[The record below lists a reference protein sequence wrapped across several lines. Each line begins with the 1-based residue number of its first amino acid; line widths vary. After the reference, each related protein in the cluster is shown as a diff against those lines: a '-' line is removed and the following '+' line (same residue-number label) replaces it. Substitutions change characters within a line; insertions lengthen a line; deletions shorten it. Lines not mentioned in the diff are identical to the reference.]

1 MNDRKMLTA
10 KEVGLRIKERRNEL
24 KISMPELGRRVGVNK
39 STIQRYETDGVNP
52 TRSMVINGLAEA
64 LLTTPEWL
72 TGLSEEKEYSVP
84 TLCENELDRAHQE
97 VSGYGY
103 FRRQRGRAP
112 TAYDNLSRKAD

>member
-64 LLTTPEWL
+64 LLV
-72 TGLSEEKEYSVP
+72 GFDNVGGH
-84 TLCENELDRAHQE
+84 TLLIFCLCGGDFCKSPWWA
-97 VSGYGY
+97 
-103 FRRQRGRAP
+103 AP
-112 TAYDNLSRKAD
+112 

>member
-52 TRSMVINGLAEA
+52 TRSTVSYTHLANLCA
-64 LLTTPEWL
+64 AHLQDIPQGKRPSLD
-72 TGLSEEKEYSVP
+72 SVP
-84 TLCENELDRAHQE
+84 DTHKMLICCLL
-97 VSGYGY
+97 Y
-103 FRRQRGRAP
+103 
-112 TAYDNLSRKAD
+112 TSRCV